1 MCASRATRWPAPVC
15 GGNVRNQKRLVPAIL
30 ALVAAIALMPA
41 NGAAQVLYGSIV
53 GAVTDSSGSSVP
65 GATITIRNTETGLT
79 RTAVS
84 NETGAYNFTNVLAG
98 PYDVTVSPQGFK
110 EAVQTGV
117 PVSINEVSRVD
128 MVLELGNLTETVTAG
143 SRSSL
148 LQTDKAGMHDER
160 KPAAIVVSPL
170 GTFRNYLP
178 LLDLMPGAT
187 PASFQISDVDTPG
200 RSLPTFVHGP
210 IPNSIATRT
219 DGATNVNT
227 GLPLLVM
234 YVAPAETVDT

>member
-1 MCASRATRWPAPVC
+1 MGVIDCAGHVCHWGRVKWPAPVC

-30 ALVAAIALMPA
+30 ALVAAIGLMPA

-65 GATITIRNTETGLT
+65 GATVTIRNTETGLT

-98 PYDVTVSPQGFK
+98 PYDVTVSLQGFK

-117 PVSINEVSRVD
+117 PVSINQVSRVD
-128 MVLELGNLTETVTAG
+128 MVRELGNLTETVTVE

-148 LQTDKAGMHDER
+148 LQTDKGGMHNEI
-160 KPAAIVVSPL
+160 KSAAIVGSPL
-170 GTFRNYLP
+170 GTFRNYHS
-178 LLDLMPGAT
+178 LLNLIPGAT
-187 PASFQISDVDTPG
+187 PATFQNSAVDTPG
-200 RSLPTFVHGP
+200 RSLRTFVNGQ
-210 IPNSIATRT
+210 
-219 DGATNVNT
+219 
-227 GLPLLVM
+227 
-234 YVAPAETVDT
+234 